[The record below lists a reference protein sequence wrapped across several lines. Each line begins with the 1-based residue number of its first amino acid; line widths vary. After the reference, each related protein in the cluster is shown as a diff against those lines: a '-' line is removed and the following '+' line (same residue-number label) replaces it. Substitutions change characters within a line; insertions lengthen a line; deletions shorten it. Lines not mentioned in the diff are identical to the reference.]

1 MTLKEW
7 EKLDKKFYDV
17 LLTAYHHYIHSL
29 QSENDKVLKDAHLSL
44 LDKTMKEAYTLR
56 QSYIN
61 DLPELK

>member
-17 LLTAYHHYIHSL
+17 LLSAYHHYVHSL
-29 QSENDKVLKDAHLSL
+29 QSENDTPLKDAHLFH

-61 DLPELK
+61 DLPVLK